1 MSSQA
6 GQVLVVD
13 DESEI
18 RELISHLL
26 EREGFSVLIASEGES
41 ALKTVRTG
49 KPDVVLSDI
58 KMPGMDGMELLKSL
72 QKLDPEL
79 PVVLITGYGDIPGA
93 VEAMQAGAYDYLVKP
108 FQHHETIQVLR
119 RAMDERHQKLKGKF
133 LAEHMQRNASLSE
146 MMGPSEAVGELI
158 SLVNCVADSDLSVI
172 VYGETGSGKE
182 LVARAIH
189 NNSNRSGAS
198 LQPVDCGAIPETL
211 LENEL
216 FGHEKGSFTGAQER
230 ARGKFEAARKGT
242 LFLDEISNMPL
253 NAQAKLLRVLQEKK
267 IYRIGDTSPID
278 VDVRLLVATNEDL
291 TARVSAGVFRED
303 LFYRLNEFSIRV
315 PPLRE
320 RREDIP
326 YLAKCFLD
334 ITGAELNRGT
344 KDFSES
350 ALQMLV
356 EHDWPGNVRELRSV
370 IRRAALLA
378 DDEKIT
384 EKHLELNSSAEPV
397 RTTSVPDN
405 KTALFEGLS
414 LKEIVSRNT
423 VSVERE
429 VLMKTLRHTAG
440 NKAKAAR
447 MLQIDYKTIH
457 TKIKQL
463 GINTNGGDH
472 NGQKTGGVRF

>member
-1 MSSQA
+1 MNPQA
-6 GQVLVVD
+6 GQVLFVD
-13 DESEI
+13 DESEF

-26 EREGFSVLIASEGES
+26 EREGFSVLTASEGES

-108 FQHHETIQVLR
+108 FQHDETIRVLR
-119 RAMDERHQKLKGKF
+119 RAMDERRQKLKGKF
-133 LAEHMQRNASLSE
+133 LAEHMQRNVSLSE
-146 MMGPSEAVGELI
+146 NMGPSEAVGELI
-158 SLVNCVADSDLSVI
+158 PLVNCVTDSDLTVI
-172 VYGETGSGKE
+172 ISGETGSGKE

-189 NNSNRSGAS
+189 NNSHRSDAS
-198 LQPVDCGAIPETL
+198 FQPVDCGAISETL

-230 ARGKFEAARKGT
+230 AQGKFEAARQGT
-242 LFLDEISNMPL
+242 LLLDEISNMPL

-267 IYRIGDTSPID
+267 IYRIGGTSPVD

-291 TARVSAGVFRED
+291 AAKVSAGMFRKD
-303 LFYRLNEFSIRV
+303 LFYRLNEFSLRV

-326 YLAKCFLD
+326 YLAKKFLD
-334 ITGAELNRGT
+334 ITGAELKKGA
-344 KDFSES
+344 KDFSEP
-350 ALQMLV
+350 AMQMLV
-356 EHDWPGNVRELRSV
+356 EHDWPGNARELRSV

-378 DDEKIT
+378 DDETIT
-384 EKHLELNSSAEPV
+384 EKHLELHSSAATA
-397 RTTSVPDN
+397 RTASAPNN
-405 KTALFEGLS
+405 KTAPFEGLS

-429 VLMKTLRHTAG
+429 VLLKMLRHTGG

-447 MLQIDYKTIH
+447 ILQIDNKTVH

-472 NGQKTGGVRF
+472 NG